1 MDRFTLFIGS
11 VAALGALALA
21 SPTEAAAEVS
31 ASCAAHLASRPGETP
46 AGDRR
51 FHLARGEKS
60 PCTAADAGS
69 GAVAAAKSDG
79 GRDRDGKSRFCR
91 RNWFC

>member
-11 VAALGALALA
+11 VAALGALMLA
-21 SPTEAAAEVS
+21 APSEAHAELS
-31 ASCAAHLASRPGETP
+31 AGCAAHLASRPGETA

-51 FHLARGEKS
+51 FHLARGEES
-60 PCTAADAGS
+60 PCTAADAGLTPVS
-69 GAVAAAKSDG
+69 HSD
-79 GRDRDGKSRFCR
+79 GRDRSDGGKSRFCR